1 MFLRNRRM
9 HSRVLLNADGWIA
22 AAEGDEWAPIK
33 ALDISKGGFAFVT
46 KENIPLETVR
56 KFRLQLPGGSRLM
69 NFEARITHCL
79 DLHDTHSYRVGVEF
93 SKVDVKDMA
102 TIEWYV
108 EHKDAVKAD
117 SVKR

>member
-22 AAEGDEWAPIK
+22 TAAGDAWDPIK

-46 KENIPLETVR
+46 KENLALDTVR
-56 KFRLQLPGGSRLM
+56 QFRLQMPGGSRLM
-69 NFEARITHCL
+69 NFEARVTHCI
-79 DLHDTHSYRVGVEF
+79 DLHDTNSYRVGVEY
-93 SKVDVKDMA
+93 SKVEVADMT

-108 EHKDAVKAD
+108 DHKDAVK
-117 SVKR
+117 R